1 MKTTRILIMVVIAL
15 FFATSTFAGSKT
27 LSSEKNGR
35 SVEQKSSQKS
45 SSNQNSYSKPQQSK
59 PQQSKGNNDKYT
71 GNHGNKDKGNS
82 HGNSNGY
89 TGNRSNDYKGKG
101 DNHGSKNY
109 GYHGPKN
116 YGHEYDK
123 YWSNYSPHLRPNYS
137 HYGNYSVRIHTS
149 PIYYGHRTC
158 YCSYSHP
165 LACQCSSCGYYKTI
179 KEYVGKKRVFSHYE
193 NRFIGYDHVTR
204 QVWVPEVRVNKPV
217 KIGEFTVNVS
227 VVVEPGHYDDVTEEI
242 PRYEQVPQYTYVN
255 EYRDVQIWT
264 STRPNRCYC
273 YR

>member
-1 MKTTRILIMVVIAL
+1 MKARILIMVAVTML
-15 FFATSTFAGSKT
+15 FATSTFAGSKT
-27 LSSEKNGR
+27 LSSEKDGR

-101 DNHGSKNY
+101 DN
-109 GYHGPKN
+109 HGPKN

-204 QVWVPEVRVNKPV
+204 QVWIPEVRVNKPV